1 MQLPPLLP
9 TTRATLRLPAPGFA
23 AEGPAAAA
31 DAPPPVGRTAADA
44 DAGRRVPAAPLRGA
58 GADTVLG
65 GGIFPCAP
73 GRREAVPGGTWP
85 TWNVGPL
92 GGGMAPAAACCAV
105 PVLFPAATAVCTAPG
120 ADALVLRP
128 SPEASA
134 AMLGPA
140 SPLPASVMTLR
151 RAPPL
156 APVSQPDTLAAKRR
170 EHRLSPADAGS
181 GLMLT
186 NMRVLPLPPRQ
197 G

>member
-1 MQLPPLLP
+1 M
-9 TTRATLRLPAPGFA
+9 
-23 AEGPAAAA
+23 
-31 DAPPPVGRTAADA
+31 
-44 DAGRRVPAAPLRGA
+44 
-58 GADTVLG
+58 
-65 GGIFPCAP
+65 
-73 GRREAVPGGTWP
+73 
-85 TWNVGPL
+85 WNVGPL
-92 GGGMAPAAACCAV
+92 GGGMAPAVACCAV
-105 PVLFPAATAVCTAPG
+105 PFPAAPADCTAPG
-120 ADALVLRP
+120 TDALVRRP

-186 NMRVLPLPPRQ
+186 NISVLPLPPRQ